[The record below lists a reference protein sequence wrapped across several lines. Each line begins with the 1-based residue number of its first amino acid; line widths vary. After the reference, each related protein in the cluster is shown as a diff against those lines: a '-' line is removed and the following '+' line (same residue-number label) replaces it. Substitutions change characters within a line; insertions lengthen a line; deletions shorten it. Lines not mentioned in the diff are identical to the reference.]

1 MVAPVYDHVTALV
14 FACTLFISAVVA
26 VPAISYVNL
35 LYVDQQQF
43 RNVAL
48 EVLNYVLF
56 DTGYPSNWGSS
67 QPFDE
72 SAVTKFG
79 LALSESSSFYVLDP
93 DKVPRLVASN
103 PSGSLDYETVRTLLG
118 LQDYG
123 FNIKIVPPFDVK
135 ALDKSESSNLLFA
148 LNVTFKNG
156 NPIPN
161 AHVEATIFYV
171 QRQSGYFTAE
181 MENSTNCLGQC
192 TIGKVLPSGVTD
204 YIVVLKTT
212 VANLATVS
220 STFMGGSW
228 SQHVMNASMVG
239 ENITLTIPEGPGW
252 EKGSAGTRWVESV
265 LVVNKEGVWQIYQG
279 SKSNEDKITWGG
291 AYWGWSRLFSGL
303 SYYNPLFV
311 IFTLSVPNPRRLV
324 LFLGPYNAA
333 MGYPVFNFGGSSAL
347 SSSGTVL
354 KLQRSVEIV
363 GMTYIFELLL
373 WKES

>member
-14 FACTLFISAVVA
+14 LACVLFVSAVVA

-35 LYVDQQQF
+35 LYVDQQQL

-48 EVLNYVLF
+48 EVLNSMLF
-56 DTGYPSNWGSS
+56 DTGYPSSWGSS
-67 QPFDE
+67 NPFNE
-72 SAVTKFG
+72 SDVTKFG
-79 LALSESSSFYVLDP
+79 LALSGSSSFYVLDS
-93 DKVPRLVASN
+93 DKVQTLVVGN

-123 FNIKIVPPFDVK
+123 FNIKIVPPFN
-135 ALDKSESSNLLFA
+135 ARARDKSEIPNLFFE

-161 AHVEATIFYV
+161 ANVEATILYV
-171 QRQSGYFTAE
+171 KRKSGYFTAE
-181 MENSTNCLGQC
+181 TENNTNCLGQC
-192 TIGKVLPSGVTD
+192 TIKKELSSDVTD

-212 VANLATVS
+212 VANLATVT
-220 STFMGGSW
+220 STFMEGFD
-228 SQHVMNASMVG
+228 QHTMNASIVG
-239 ENITLTIPEGPGW
+239 ENITLAIPEGPGW

-265 LVVNKEGVWQIYQG
+265 LVVNENGVWPIYNG

-311 IFTLSVPNPRRLV
+311 IFNIDAPNPRRLV
-324 LFLGPYNAA
+324 LFVGPYTTA
-333 MGYPVFNFGGSSAL
+333 MGYRVFNFGSTSAP
-347 SSSGTVL
+347 SPSGAVL
-354 KLQRSVEIV
+354 KLQRTVEIA
-363 GMTYIFELLL
+363 GMTYIFELLM
-373 WKES
+373 WKKT